1 MRVPVLC
8 DVTFTF
14 AGSVPSNRRNGV
26 GKKKN
31 RQTLFERLKFDENL
45 ESYTCEYSLGDK
57 LIGVCLTVEEGCESD
72 ALQVLADRSEALLR
86 EWPTLQEPI
95 LKAARKELV
104 SAHRL
109 ERGDESKLT
118 LACLVPFGFN
128 AVCAPDREPYFS
140 FGIKIP
146 ATLTE
151 HEHFDYANDFDMK
164 DESTE
169 IVHLM

>member
-1 MRVPVLC
+1 M
-8 DVTFTF
+8 
-14 AGSVPSNRRNGV
+14 
-26 GKKKN
+26 GKKEK
-31 RQTLFERLKFDENL
+31 RQTLFERLEFDEDL
-45 ESYTCEYSLGDK
+45 EDYTCKYDLGGK
-57 LIGVCLTVEEGCESD
+57 LIAVWLSVEEGCEPD
-72 ALQVLADRSEALLR
+72 ALQVLADKSEAILR
-86 EWPTLQEPI
+86 EWPTLQEPL

-109 ERGDESKLT
+109 KRGDESKVT
-118 LACLVPFGFN
+118 LACLVPFSFN
-128 AVCAPDREPYFS
+128 AVCAPDRGPYFS

-164 DESTE
+164 SESTE